1 MTISTM
7 AVGELEANCHIV
19 SDAEQHAVL
28 IDPGAEPNRIL
39 AYLGEKQ
46 LTPVAILLTH
56 AHFDHFGAAT
66 GILDVY
72 TIPIYVHT
80 LDVPLL
86 LSAQES
92 LADYL
97 GMQEAYR
104 PIAESQIRTIEEGE
118 ALKFSE
124 ELTFQV
130 LHTPGHTPGGV
141 CYRHK
146 DVLFTGDTLFFQS
159 VGRVDFPGG
168 NIKDMR
174 ASLRR
179 LGSLAGDCT
188 VYCGHYRNTT
198 LAHERVYSP
207 YLIPREHR

>member
-146 DVLFTGDTLFFQS
+146 DVLFTGDTLFLES
-159 VGRVDFPGG
+159 VGRTDFPGG
-168 NIKDMR
+168 SAAQLR
-174 ASLRR
+174 QSVRR
-179 LGSLAGDCT
+179 LLAIEDDLA
-188 VYCGHYRNTT
+188 VYPGHDDPTS
-198 LAHERVYSP
+198 LAHERRYNP
-207 YLIPREHR
+207 FA